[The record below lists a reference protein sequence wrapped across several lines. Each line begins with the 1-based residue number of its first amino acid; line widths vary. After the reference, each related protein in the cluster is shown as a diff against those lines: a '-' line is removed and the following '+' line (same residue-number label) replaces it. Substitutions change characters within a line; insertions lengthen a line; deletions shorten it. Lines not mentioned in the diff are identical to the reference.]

1 MVTVPGFLLRR
12 LYVKKSL
19 TNTDD
24 GFQFQLRNRLGSGYA
39 HRVWPLTVDGDE
51 MPADDTVFEQD
62 GEPTAFSQVTRE
74 RTFSLAM
81 NRTITIS
88 VAGVRLEPGPR
99 KIGMGFDVPGL
110 GTLRFDFTDVVAD
123 G

>member
-12 LYVKKSL
+12 LYLKKSL
-19 TNTDD
+19 ANTDA
-24 GFQFQLRNRLGSGYA
+24 GFQFQIRNRLGSGYA
-39 HRVWPLTVDGDE
+39 YRVWPLIVDGNE
-51 MPADDTVFEQD
+51 VPADDTVFEMD
-62 GEPTAFSQVTRE
+62 GEATAFSQVNRE

-81 NRTITIS
+81 NQTITIS
-88 VAGVRLEPGPR
+88 VTGVKLEPGPR

-110 GTLRFDFTDVVAD
+110 GTLRFDFTDVVTD